1 MAACPG
7 AQIKITPP
15 SRYRISWARVI
26 CCNPVASSTTW
37 SMPSSM
43 PAASIAKLSTAPI
56 VMIGCWPWSRAAS
69 VFSEILDRERG
80 RHCHTP
86 GESGIL
92 AGSKPEDRE
101 RKAVFGCCRRT
112 RPRGDVVSVA
122 RRRPSC
128 GQEPVRSGT
137 QQPERG
143 RLTSAPIPVTVHSA
157 ATGISSIC
165 SCRITPDSGSNSPT
179 HGACSRAAL
188 VCE

>member
-7 AQIKITPP
+7 AQIKIKSTIEI
-15 SRYRISWARVI
+15 SDLAGARYAAILLRVQRRGG
-26 CCNPVASSTTW
+26 CRVRCPRRRLRLY
-37 SMPSSM
+37 
-43 PAASIAKLSTAPI
+43 AAI
-56 VMIGCWPWSRAAS
+56 VMIGCWPWSLAAS

-80 RHCHTP
+80 RHCRTP

-92 AGSKPEDRE
+92 TGSKPEDRE

-122 RRRPSC
+122 GRRPSC

>member
-1 MAACPG
+1 VGARNVRAILLRVQRRGGCRVRCPRRRLRLYAA
-7 AQIKITPP
+7 
-15 SRYRISWARVI
+15 
-26 CCNPVASSTTW
+26 
-37 SMPSSM
+37 
-43 PAASIAKLSTAPI
+43 I
-56 VMIGCWPWSRAAS
+56 VMIGCWPWSLAAS
-69 VFSEILDRERG
+69 VFSEILIANADVIARPLVNPEFWREV
-80 RHCHTP
+80 
-86 GESGIL
+86 SL
-92 AGSKPEDRE
+92 SE

-122 RRRPSC
+122 GRRPSC